1 MVGMS
6 ESSGPHCLNLMLRD
20 AWNVGSAGKNMFGV
34 KTKLEQLDS
43 DGEGEV
49 SYLYAYIVL
58 FQYLQN

>member
-20 AWNVGSAGKNMFGV
+20 AWNVGSAGKNMYGV
-34 KTKLEQLDS
+34 KTKIDNQDP

-49 SYLYAYIVL
+49 SNLYAYIVL
-58 FQYLQN
+58 LQCI